1 MNKYLTFFLMLF
13 SMLNLDADNIKLT
26 SQDILMPPLPLPYNN
41 KNISSE
47 LLDSFIDEAINKNL
61 QPVIIFGGNWCPD
74 CRILDGTLELPT
86 VEKFLNEHY
95 KIMHIDIG
103 RYDKNMEL
111 MSHLKI
117 EQKKGV
123 PRVVIFN
130 FQKEILN
137 SSTSSEWTTAR
148 DRKQQEIFNYFQK
161 YVVKN

>member
-1 MNKYLTFFLMLF
+1 MNKYVTFFLMLF
-13 SMLNLDADNIKLT
+13 STLSLDADNIKLT
-26 SQDILMPPLPLPYNN
+26 SQDILMPPLPLPYDN

-47 LLDSFIDEAINKNL
+47 LLDSFIDEAINKKL

-86 VEKFLNEHY
+86 IEKFLNKHY

-130 FQKEILN
+130 FEKKILN

>member
-1 MNKYLTFFLMLF
+1 MLF

-41 KNISSE
+41 KNISSR

-86 VEKFLNEHY
+86 VKKFLNEHY

>member
-41 KNISSE
+41 KNISSR
-47 LLDSFIDEAINKNL
+47 LLDGFIDEAINENL